1 MIQLLFPT
9 FMVLLPLFL
18 YRKSG
23 RRMSR
28 FYLVM
33 VSVENARK
41 FYAQLLVVLLLLF
54 HFVYVSGNQGEYGV
68 LLSTVLS
75 VLLCPF
81 RRADRWLHRIHE
93 NRRDFTFVA
102 LAALASGFI
111 PHLYTMAVTAG
122 LILLAALF
130 YPSHTAL
137 NGWKDEKTREHWRK
151 HPEVLSGYYYCPRC
165 LLLMADRHDT
175 RTF

>member
-1 MIQLLFPT
+1 MVWKMIQLLFPA

-41 FYAQLLVVLLLLF
+41 FYAQLLVVFLLLF

-137 NGWKDEKTREHWRK
+137 NGWKDEKTREYWRK
-151 HPEVLSGYYYCPRC
+151 HPEVLSGYYY
-165 LLLMADRHDT
+165 
-175 RTF
+175 